1 MRRAPLQHPDST
13 LFSFAGNIT
22 KQAVTNLFA
31 LVNATLV
38 RLKEKTKI
46 MEKAI
51 TTSRKMEI
59 QFATSVGQRKN
70 PQLESSTEIE
80 PMTSRAQV
88 GRSNH

>member
-22 KQAVTNLFA
+22 KQAVANLFA

-38 RLKEKTKI
+38 RLKDKTSLWKKQLQHH
-46 MEKAI
+46 ERWK
-51 TTSRKMEI
+51 I

-70 PQLESSTEIE
+70 PELESSTEIE